1 MQFVFFFDK
10 IFNYISIYCIDKL
23 NYKFNFKK
31 QFFFFIF
38 GEWFLFLR
46 ILVFFWGFV
55 YEVQRCMCFRLIII
69 VIMMIVK
76 IVNNMVVVIFF
87 VMVMVLVFLFFKL
100 LEFLRVGKRCKLLYV
115 LLCYILFIF
124 GLIYIFV
131 MFIYSVIWLL
141 FVFFNIRW

>member
-1 MQFVFFFDK
+1 
-10 IFNYISIYCIDKL
+10 
-23 NYKFNFKK
+23 
-31 QFFFFIF
+31 
-38 GEWFLFLR
+38 
-46 ILVFFWGFV
+46 
-55 YEVQRCMCFRLIII
+55 
-69 VIMMIVK
+69 MIVK

-131 MFIYSVIWLL
+131 MFIYTVIWLL
-141 FVFFNIRW
+141 FVFLIYDGELVEWDNKYKIFFDNLIICLFIW